1 MSNNTASLPEHV
13 TLTEGYSGHLG
24 GRLTG
29 ERWTVG
35 PARLTKISVGEMD
48 NNVYIVESVATGDV
62 LLIDA
67 ANDAPQL
74 IAHLREHAP
83 AVKEVLTTHLH
94 ADHWI
99 GLAET
104 VEALGLTTIASP
116 GDARSIDVPTDRHVS
131 HGDHLVVG
139 DVRLDVIGLRGHTP
153 DGIALVLR
161 TDDGTHLI
169 SGDSLFPGGPGKTGS
184 PEDFAQLMDD
194 LETRV
199 FADLADDVVVHPG
212 HGADTTV
219 GAERPHLAEWR
230 DRGW

>member
-1 MSNNTASLPEHV
+1 MSTNTEQLPERI
-13 TLTEGYSGHLG
+13 TLTEGYSGRLG

-104 VEALGLTTIASP
+104 VAALGLTTIASP

-131 HGDHLVVG
+131 HGDHLIVG

-153 DGIALVLR
+153 DGIALILR

-199 FADLADDVVVHPG
+199 FADLDDDVVVHPG

>member
-1 MSNNTASLPEHV
+1 MSNAATDLPDRI
-13 TLTEGYSGHLG
+13 TLSEGYTGHLG

-48 NNVYIVESVATGDV
+48 NNVYLVESVATGDV

-74 IAHLREHAP
+74 ISYLRENAP
-83 AVKEVLTTHLH
+83 ELKEVLTTHLH

-104 VEALGLTTIASP
+104 VRELGLATIASP
-116 GDARSIDVPTDRHVS
+116 GDAGAIDIPTDRHVS
-131 HGDHLVVG
+131 HGDHLTVG
-139 DVRLDVIGLRGHTP
+139 DLRLEVIGLRGHTP
-153 DGIALVLR
+153 DGIALLLR
-161 TDDGTHLI
+161 TDAGSHLI

-184 PEDFAQLMDD
+184 PEDFNQLMDD

-199 FADLADDVVVHPG
+199 FGILDDDVVVHPG
-212 HGADTTV
+212 HGDDTTV
-219 GAERPHLAEWR
+219 GAERPNLTEWR
-230 DRGW
+230 ARGW

>member
-1 MSNNTASLPEHV
+1 MSNTTAPLPDRI
-13 TLTEGYSGHLG
+13 TLTEGYSGRLS

-62 LLIDA
+62 LLVDA

-104 VEALGLTTIASP
+104 VESLGLSTIASP
-116 GDARSIDVPTDRHVS
+116 GDAGAIDIPTDRHVS
-131 HGDHLVVG
+131 HGDHLTVG
-139 DVRLDVIGLRGHTP
+139 DIRLEVIGLRGHTP
-153 DGIALVLR
+153 DGIALLLR
-161 TDDGTHLI
+161 TDEGTHLI

-184 PEDFAQLMDD
+184 PEDFDQLMDD

-199 FADLADDVVVHPG
+199 FADLTDDVVVHPG
-212 HGADTTV
+212 HGDDTTV
-219 GAERPHLAEWR
+219 GAERPRLAEWR

>member
-1 MSNNTASLPEHV
+1 MSNPTTAVPDHI
-13 TLTEGYSGHLG
+13 TLTEGYTGQLK

-48 NNVYIVESVATGDV
+48 NNVYVVESVTTGDV
-62 LLIDA
+62 LLVDA

-74 IAHLREHAP
+74 VAFLRENAP
-83 AVKEVLTTHLH
+83 TLENVLTTHLH

-104 VEALGLTTIASP
+104 VKELGLTTIASP
-116 GDARSIDVPTDRHVS
+116 GDAASIDVPTDRHVS
-131 HGDHLVVG
+131 HGDHLTVG
-139 DVRLDVIGLRGHTP
+139 DLRLEVIGLRGHTP
-153 DGIALVLR
+153 DGIALLLR
-161 TDDGTHLI
+161 TDEGTHLI
-169 SGDSLFPGGPGKTGS
+169 SGDSLFPGGPGKTGT
-184 PEDFAQLMDD
+184 PEDFARLMDD

-199 FADLADDVVVHPG
+199 FDVLDDDAVVHPG
-212 HGADTTV
+212 HGDDTTV

-230 DRGW
+230 ERGW

>member
-1 MSNNTASLPEHV
+1 MSTNTEQLPERI
-13 TLTEGYSGHLG
+13 TLTEGYSGRLG

-48 NNVYIVESVATGDV
+48 NNVYIVESVATGEV

-74 IAHLREHAP
+74 IEHLREHAP
-83 AVKEVLTTHLH
+83 AVKKVLTTHLH

-104 VEALGLTTIASP
+104 VEALGLTTLASP
-116 GDARSIDVPTDRHVS
+116 GDAGAIDVPTDRHVS
-131 HGDHLVVG
+131 HGDHVAVG
-139 DVRLDVIGLRGHTP
+139 DVRLEVIGLRGHTP
-153 DGIALVLR
+153 DGIALILR
-161 TDDGTHLI
+161 TDEGTHLI

-184 PEDFAQLMDD
+184 PEDFAQLMED

-199 FADLADDVVVHPG
+199 FGALDDDAVVHPG
-212 HGADTTV
+212 HGDDTTV

>member
-1 MSNNTASLPEHV
+1 MSNTTAPLPDHI
-13 TLTEGYSGHLG
+13 TLTEGYSGRLA

-62 LLIDA
+62 LLVDA

-74 IAHLREHAP
+74 IAHLEEHAP

-104 VEALGLTTIASP
+104 VEALGLTTMASP
-116 GDARSIDVPTDRHVS
+116 GDAGSIDIPTDRHVS
-131 HGDHLVVG
+131 HGDTVTVG
-139 DVRLDVIGLRGHTP
+139 DVRLEVIGLRGHTP
-153 DGIALVLR
+153 DGIALILR
-161 TDDGTHLI
+161 TDEGTHLI

-184 PEDFAQLMDD
+184 AEDFAQLMED

-199 FADLADDVVVHPG
+199 FGALEDDVVVHPG
-212 HGADTTV
+212 HGDDTTV

>member
-1 MSNNTASLPEHV
+1 MSNPTDSVPDEV

-35 PARLTKISVGEMD
+35 PARVSKISVGEMD
-48 NNVYIVESVATGDV
+48 NNVYVIESVSTGEV
-62 LLIDA
+62 LLVDA

-74 IAHLREHAP
+74 VAHLRAEAP
-83 AVKEVLTTHLH
+83 GVKEVVTTHLH

-116 GDARSIDVPTDRHVS
+116 GDADGIHVPTDRHIS
-131 HGDHLVVG
+131 HGDELVVG
-139 DVRLDVIGLRGHTP
+139 DLRLEVIGLRGHTP
-153 DGIALVLR
+153 DGIGLVLR
-161 TDDGTHLI
+161 TDEGTHLFP
-169 SGDSLFPGGPGKTGS
+169 GDSLFPGGPGKTGS
-184 PEDFAQLMDD
+184 PEEFATLMDD
-194 LETRV
+194 LESRV
-199 FADLADDVVVHPG
+199 FATLDDDVVVHPG
-212 HGADTTV
+212 HGDDTTL